1 MPENLLTTI
10 SSPTEIHLYNT
21 PHTSTIDLP
30 FTLIFVGDTIRRF
43 METVDGDRNV
53 YFNIVQPIPTPLLMD
68 IAVGPTCNFK
78 FTLDDGIIP
87 TLEMFLSTI
96 LQPVNCIRLFNIFSI
111 TQTVSGGGV
120 ITTILDYNLYIFST
134 TNE

>member
-10 SSPTEIHLYNT
+10 SSLTEIHLYDT
-21 PHTSTIDLP
+21 PHTCTIDLP
-30 FTLIFVGDTIRRF
+30 FTLVFVGDTIRRF
-43 METVDGDRNV
+43 LESKEGNRYV

-68 IAVGPTCNFK
+68 IAVGPTCNFR
-78 FTLDDGIIP
+78 FTLDNGIIP
-87 TLEMFLSTI
+87 TLEKFMHTI
-96 LQPVNCIRLFNIFSI
+96 VQPTNCIRLFNIFSI
-111 TQTVSGGGV
+111 TQTVSGDV